1 MPYVT
6 PTLEG
11 LLDLYFGDAVYPE
24 MQNPVNMHVTPDGV
38 QFVAYFEGF
47 VGQKYNDGELMYSA
61 AFYSQSGSA
70 NGNCTVGYGHLI
82 HMGPCSG
89 SEGWSGGIG
98 QTEALQLLAREVDNC
113 AHYIPGIVNVQLS
126 QNQYNII
133 AGLICN
139 VGKDRFATYKFTGM
153 LNQGLYEEAAQ
164 QLRATGIQ
172 GFDGAYYP
180 GLIRRRAIES
190 KMFVLND
197 VPLWPIP
204 ASVLN
209 PN

>member
-1 MPYVT
+1 
-6 PTLEG
+6 
-11 LLDLYFGDAVYPE
+11 
-24 MQNPVNMHVTPDGV
+24 MQNSVNMHLTPDGV

-47 VGQKYNDGELMYSA
+47 ESRKYNDGEYYHSV
-61 AFYSQSGSA
+61 AFYSTDGTA
-70 NGNCTVGYGHLI
+70 NGHCTIGYGHLI
-82 HMGPCSG
+82 HYGPCNG

-98 QTEALQLLAREVDNC
+98 QTEALQLLTRELDNC
-113 AHYIPGIVNVQLS
+113 AHYVPGIVNVQLS

-164 QLRATGIQ
+164 QLTVTGIQ
-172 GFDGAYYP
+172 GYDGLYYP
-180 GLIRRRAIES
+180 GLIRRRGIES